1 MTNRLLKEAMN
12 KTRRREREREYWV
25 VEGSNFG

>member
-12 KTRRREREREYWV
+12 KTNEEREREYWV